1 MNYLLV
7 TILEPK
13 RVVVE
18 LKGMKDK
25 ETKLTDLGFSK
36 KNGMHTACFE
46 SEKEQLHLIK
56 NLIEMDAL
64 FSYGQGWAPSQVMS
78 YLKEQGKMT
87 FPYKEILWRS
97 PDNFEIIE
105 YK

>member
-36 KNGMHTACFE
+36 KMECILPVLKA
-46 SEKEQLHLIK
+46 KK
-56 NLIEMDAL
+56 NSCI
-64 FSYGQGWAPSQVMS
+64 
-78 YLKEQGKMT
+78 
-87 FPYKEILWRS
+87 
-97 PDNFEIIE
+97 
-105 YK
+105 